1 MAEHVCPYLAG
12 YFLAN
17 RLRKLLHSPHR
28 ILAPY
33 VRPGMVV
40 LDVGSA
46 MGFFSLPLARM
57 VGPEGRVVCVDVQPK
72 MLDVLRRRAARAG
85 LAGRI
90 ETHVSTENSI
100 GLHGWDNRFDFALAF
115 TMLHEV
121 GDPANFLREIHQML
135 KPGAPLLL
143 AEPTGHVSPFDFEH
157 TVAHARE
164 EGFMVAS
171 HPRVRL
177 TYAVLLTKPQP
188 IVYTPFLGALG

>member
-1 MAEHVCPYLAG
+1 MAERVCPCFAG

-17 RLRKLLHSPHR
+17 RLRKLLQNPRR

-33 VRPGMVV
+33 VQPGMVV

-46 MGFFSLPLARM
+46 MGFFSLPMARM
-57 VGPEGRVVCVDVQPK
+57 VGPKGKVVCVDVQPK

-115 TMLHEV
+115 AMLHEV
-121 GDPANFLREIHQML
+121 GDPVNFLHEIYQLL

-143 AEPTGHVSPFDFEH
+143 TEPTGHVSRSDFDH
-157 TVAHARE
+157 TLAHARK
-164 EGFMVAS
+164 EGYMITS
-171 HPRVRL
+171 HPPIRL
-177 TYAVLLTKPQP
+177 AYVVLLTKP
-188 IVYTPFLGALG
+188 